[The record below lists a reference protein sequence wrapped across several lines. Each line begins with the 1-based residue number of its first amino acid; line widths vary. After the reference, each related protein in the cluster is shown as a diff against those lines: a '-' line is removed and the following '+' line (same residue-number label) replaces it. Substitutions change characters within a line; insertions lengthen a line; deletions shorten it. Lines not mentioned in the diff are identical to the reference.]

1 MELMPRTRAM
11 GGQGQRAGI
20 NLIDPIIS
28 RKAEKLEVASTLCQA
43 KSQHSGL
50 ARTAAMEAEAEK
62 AGICTT
68 THRVG
73 RVPASRGKGEGSA
86 SPNKDPG
93 RPGPLPSR
101 GVHLAGSQGGGCDC

>member
-1 MELMPRTRAM
+1 M
-11 GGQGQRAGI
+11 
-20 NLIDPIIS
+20 
-28 RKAEKLEVASTLCQA
+28 CQA

-50 ARTAAMEAEAEK
+50 ARTAATEAEAEK

-68 THRVG
+68 THRGKVG
-73 RVPASRGKGEGSA
+73 SLHPEGRERGSA

-101 GVHLAGSQGGGCDC
+101 GVHLAGSQGGGRDC